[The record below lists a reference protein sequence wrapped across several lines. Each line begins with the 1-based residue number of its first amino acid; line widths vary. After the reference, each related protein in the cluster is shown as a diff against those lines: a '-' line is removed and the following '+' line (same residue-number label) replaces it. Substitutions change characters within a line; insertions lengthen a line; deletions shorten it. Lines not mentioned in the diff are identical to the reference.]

1 MKTSSITTSSPN
13 PRDFLARATRTGKA
27 TFAVSVVPK
36 HVKPAV
42 VDVGMARH
50 AYLVTSE
57 AALSKR
63 NALRSAVLISV
74 VPFAVQKDA
83 AAVTTGVITTVTTVL
98 RVARRVVLRTSLRI
112 LNLPRRM
119 LSR

>member
-1 MKTSSITTSSPN
+1 M
-13 PRDFLARATRTGKA
+13 ARATRTGKA

-63 NALRSAVLISV
+63 NALRSAILISV

-83 AAVTTGVITTVTTVL
+83 AAVTTAVITAVTTVK
-98 RVARRVVLRTSLRI
+98 VASLMLRTSLRI